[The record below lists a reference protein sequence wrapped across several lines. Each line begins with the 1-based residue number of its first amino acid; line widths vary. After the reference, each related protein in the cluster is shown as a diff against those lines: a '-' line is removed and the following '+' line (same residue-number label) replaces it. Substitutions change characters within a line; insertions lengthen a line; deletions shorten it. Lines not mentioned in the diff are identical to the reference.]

1 MCEKMRSVPV
11 SLPVLLYVRAEGLV
25 DRPVLFGSKDIEPD
39 SFLCLF
45 ADIPLLSR
53 PPTPLAG
60 EWESTV

>member
-53 PPTPLAG
+53 LYSHSPG
-60 EWESTV
+60 RV